1 MIKAF
6 IFDIDGTLIDSNA
19 AHAETWKIAFKKYG
33 KDVTFDE
40 MKKLIGMGGDKILE
54 KYLTEKENK
63 DFGKDLEDFR
73 GELFRKEYLPDIKP
87 FPKVRELFQKILD
100 DNKQIALATS
110 AEEEDIEK
118 YKETANIKD
127 LIEKETSSD
136 DVEESKPDPDIFEA
150 AFKKLKDVEKNEV
163 MIIGDTVWDAKAA
176 VKCGIKIIGVES
188 GGWTAEKLYSE
199 GCVKVYREIG
209 EIYDRFDDV
218 IEISAKFEKSH
229 K

>member
-1 MIKAF
+1 MFKAF

-54 KYLTEKENK
+54 KHLTEKENK
-63 DFGKDLEDFR
+63 EFGKDLEDIR
-73 GELFRKEYLPDIKP
+73 GKLFREDYLSDIKP

-118 YKETANIKD
+118 YKEIANIKD
-127 LIEKETSSD
+127 LVDKETSSD
-136 DVEESKPDPDIFEA
+136 DVKDSKPEPDIFEA
-150 AFKKLKDVEKNEV
+150 AFDKLKDVEKKQV
-163 MIIGDTVWDAKAA
+163 LIIGDTIWDVKAA
-176 VKCGIKIIGVES
+176 VKCNIKIIGVES
-188 GGWTAEKLYSE
+188 GGWSAEKLYLE
-199 GCVKVYREIG
+199 GCIKVYRDIA
-209 EIYDRFDDV
+209 EIYDRFDEV
-218 IEISAKFEKSH
+218 MEISTKFEKAH

>member
-1 MIKAF
+1 MLKAF

-19 AHAETWKIAFKKYG
+19 AHAETWKIALEKYG

-73 GELFRKEYLPDIKP
+73 GKLFRKEYLPYIKP

-110 AEEEDIEK
+110 AEEDDIEK
-118 YKETANIKD
+118 YKEIANIKD
-127 LIEKETSSD
+127 LVDKETSSD
-136 DVEESKPDPDIFEA
+136 DVEDSKPDPDIFEV
-150 AFKKLKDVEKNEV
+150 AFNRLKDVEKDEV
-163 MIIGDTVWDAKAA
+163 LIIGDTVWDAKAA
-176 VKCGIKIIGVES
+176 VKCSIKIIGVKS
-188 GGWTAEKLYSE
+188 GGWSAEKLYSE
-199 GCVKVYREIG
+199 GYIKVYRDIK
-209 EIYDRFDDV
+209 EIYDRFD
-218 IEISAKFEKSH
+218 EILNLNEESRKASS
-229 K
+229 